1 MARKVGR
8 LERCQRPNPTQKFIY
23 NAFQIVLY
31 RDLSIFTGEV
41 VGHTAGSTRHA
52 LDPLARCS
60 PLAQRIQA
68 ATRFT
73 SVLVLCSERVRMPT
87 PKPTPRHTPNP
98 RPIPT
103 RMPALNQVNCPS
115 SSSPS
120 PPAMKTTQDSQL
132 AELYFISEHRDIHRV
147 DALGPDNMQ

>member
-8 LERCQRPNPTQKFIY
+8 LERCQRPNPTQRFIY
-23 NAFQIVLY
+23 SAFQIVTVQGPVY
-31 RDLSIFTGEV
+31 IYGGGG

-132 AELYFISEHRDIHRV
+132 AELYVLHLRAPRHTPS
-147 DALGPDNMQ
+147 